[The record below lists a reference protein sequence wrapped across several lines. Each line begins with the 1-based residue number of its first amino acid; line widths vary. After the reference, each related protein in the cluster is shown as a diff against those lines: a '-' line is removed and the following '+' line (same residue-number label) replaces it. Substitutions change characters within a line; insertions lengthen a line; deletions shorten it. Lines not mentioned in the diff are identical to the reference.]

1 MSVFIRCPKIIKI
14 SLFVGRYSL
23 VVDYDN
29 HDNHD
34 NSPEAFRDGQQFLNK
49 QTTNP
54 VCQRRQQRTNGY
66 GQ

>member
-29 HDNHD
+29 HDNYD
-34 NSPEAFRDGQQFLNK
+34 NSPPG
-49 QTTNP
+49 TI
-54 VCQRRQQRTNGY
+54 RRNGRTDNRLR
-66 GQ
+66 